1 MSAPRRQPTL
11 GRTRH
16 IHMVGIGGIGMSSIA
31 EVLLARGFAVSGS
44 DLEAGETT
52 RSLANRGARIYRG
65 HDAGHAAGA
74 DVVVYS
80 SAVDPAKNPET
91 EFAREHHIP
100 LIGRPE
106 MLGELM
112 RMKFGVGIAGTHGKT
127 TTTTMTGHVTE
138 EGGFDPTV
146 IVGGKV
152 STIGTNAV
160 SGDGDI
166 IVIEADEYDRTFLR
180 LTPSIAVITNVDTD
194 HLDCY
199 RDLDDI
205 RDAFV
210 EYANRLPFFGAAIVC
225 VDDPGVR
232 SILHR
237 LDRRTVTYGTAP
249 QAEVRAEN
257 VTQEGRQMSFTVLHE
272 GRLMGRARVN
282 APGIHNVR
290 NSLAAIATGLELGID
305 FESIVRGLASYEGVH
320 RRMQEIGD
328 VRGVLVVDDYA
339 HHPVEVEAT
348 LTAARACWPERRII
362 AVFQPHMYS
371 RTRQFATEFAA
382 ALQAADVVVVTDV
395 YAARET
401 PKDGARGDIIVDALR
416 EMAHEAVDWVPRRT
430 DVGRSVSKR
439 ARPGDVV
446 ITLGAGDIWRES
458 RALLDILESEGVPA

>member
-1 MSAPRRQPTL
+1 MSEPRRQPTL

-16 IHMVGIGGIGMSSIA
+16 VHMVGIGGIGMSSIA
-31 EVLLARGFAVSGS
+31 EVLLARGFVVSGS
-44 DLEAGETT
+44 DLEASDTT
-52 RSLANRGARIYRG
+52 RSLAKRGARIHTG
-65 HDAGHAAGA
+65 HDAAHAAGA

-80 SAVDPAKNPET
+80 SAVDRAVNPET
-91 EFAREHHIP
+91 RFAREHHVP

-127 TTTTMTGHVTE
+127 TTTTITGHVAQA
-138 EGGFDPTV
+138 GGFDPTV

-160 SGDGDI
+160 SGEGDI

-210 EYANRLPFFGAAIVC
+210 EFVSRLPFFGAAIVC
-225 VDDPGVR
+225 ADDPGVR
-232 SILHR
+232 SILDR

-249 QAEVRAEN
+249 EADLRAVQ
-257 VTQEGRQMSFTVLHE
+257 VTQDGRWMSFDVLME
-272 GRLMGRARVN
+272 GYLMGRARIN
-282 APGIHNVR
+282 APGLHNVR
-290 NSLAAIATGLELGID
+290 NALAAIGTGLELGMD

-328 VRGVLVVDDYA
+328 VGGVLIVDDYA

-348 LTAARACWPERRII
+348 LTAARACWPGRRLV

-371 RTRQFATEFAA
+371 RTQQFSAEFAE
-382 ALQAADVVVVTDV
+382 ALRAADVVVVTDV

-401 PKDGARGDIIVDALR
+401 PGQGGRGDIIANRL
-416 EMAHEAVDWVPRRT
+416 HELGHPAVDWVPERT
-430 DVGRSVSKR
+430 DVGEHVSTLVR
-439 ARPGDVV
+439 AGDVV

-458 RALLDILESEGVPA
+458 RTLMGILEKEGVTA